1 MLVLTRKQ
9 GQSIVIGDSI
19 EIFIVEVRGEQVRV
33 GIQAP
38 RSIPV
43 VRREVLEQIG
53 TANRESSLIDTDTVQ
68 ALTGIVAPANEAHA
82 TTSIEGE
89 NDG

>member
-19 EIFIVEVRGEQVRV
+19 EVYIVEVRGDQVRV

-38 RSIPV
+38 RTIPV

-53 TANRESSLIDTDTVQ
+53 TANREAALIDPNTVQ
-68 ALTGIVAPANEAHA
+68 ALSGIVVPGNGAHA
-82 TTSIEGE
+82 KTPV
-89 NDG
+89 